1 MEPQKFDR
9 ALKSTEVQKK
19 NTNNGKDLTWRHCYN
34 VKHRHKRNVTRY
46 RYSSIFIHVQCSS
59 IFIQFIQF
67 IQFCPFSFIFNGRP
81 TLEPAVQCNN
91 YFIPFHSFEWVA
103 KGRAKIRCV
112 WALCTFRSYWNWK
125 GCGWEGVFH
134 SSENEWAGGLL
145 RGNSSVS
152 PAALPDS
159 QKSVFPRL

>member
-46 RYSSIFIHVQCSS
+46 RYLSIFIHVQCSS
-59 IFIQFIQF
+59 IFIQF

-103 KGRAKIRCV
+103 KGRGQKKKC
-112 WALCTFRSYWNWK
+112 WALCHMVRVWLREGGGVSFFWEWVSA
-125 GCGWEGVFH
+125 GCCL
-134 SSENEWAGGLL
+134 ATAL
-145 RGNSSVS
+145 SVLW
-152 PAALPDS
+152 PCRIHR
-159 QKSVFPRL
+159 KMFFPRL